1 MRDLGLE
8 DGVGKIRH
16 VVDFERLIMRR
27 VETTLGRVR
36 GGKGM
41 EYAVGIFWGGWR
53 EKGGGWDLEIQPSHL
68 CISFERNA
76 FLLLIYSHINLSP
89 TESPPHAAARFCYLY
104 EDSGWENPK
113 PIFFFRL
120 VRPHHASA
128 LVQVP
133 SDLILLPSKV
143 FFTSPDTCP
152 LVTLPSARSISCKRK
167 FGPTVPLSPNT
178 SRYRSETFSC

>member
-1 MRDLGLE
+1 
-8 DGVGKIRH
+8 
-16 VVDFERLIMRR
+16 
-27 VETTLGRVR
+27 
-36 GGKGM
+36 M
-41 EYAVGIFWGGWR
+41 EYAVGNFLGKMAR
-53 EKGGGWDLEIQPSHL
+53 KGGGRDSEIQPSHL

-76 FLLLIYSHINLSP
+76 FLLLYSHINLSP
-89 TESPPHAAARFCYLY
+89 TESPAHAARFCYSY
-104 EDSGWENPK
+104 EDSGWENSK
-113 PIFFFRL
+113 PIFFCL

-143 FFTSPDTCP
+143 CFTSPDTCP